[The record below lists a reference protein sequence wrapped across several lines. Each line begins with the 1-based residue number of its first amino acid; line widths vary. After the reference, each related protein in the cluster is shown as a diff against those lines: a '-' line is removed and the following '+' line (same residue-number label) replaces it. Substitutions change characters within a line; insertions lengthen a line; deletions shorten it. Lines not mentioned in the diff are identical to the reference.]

1 MSTEAKVAGHYT
13 RGRLE
18 ESILQG
24 VKRAGKTPEN
34 LVIEDFVGLDQFH
47 VGGLETTR
55 ELASQMNLRP
65 GLRLLDVGCG
75 IGGPAR
81 YFAAAHGCQVTGI
94 DLTEE
99 FVEVAKILTGMLK
112 LEGLVEF
119 KKASALN
126 LPFESETF
134 DRASMIHV
142 GMNIADKAGV
152 FREVRRALKS
162 GGLFA
167 VFDMVRTADGP
178 IHYPVPW
185 ASDEET
191 SFVADLKTYRD
202 AMGSAG
208 FRVDQVRSQKASA
221 VEATGRAMARMAQ
234 DGPPVLGLQLLM
246 GEQTQLMVAN
256 VLAMMQDG
264 LLEPVELIGLV
275 V

>member
-1 MSTEAKVAGHYT
+1 M
-13 RGRLE
+13 
-18 ESILQG
+18 
-24 VKRAGKTPEN
+24 
-34 LVIEDFVGLDQFH
+34 GLDQFH

-152 FREVRRALKS
+152 FREVRRALKA

-246 GEQTQLMVAN
+246 REQTQLMVAN

-264 LLEPVELIGLV
+264 LLDPVEMIGLAV
-275 V
+275 

>member
-1 MSTEAKVAGHYT
+1 
-13 RGRLE
+13 
-18 ESILQG
+18 
-24 VKRAGKTPEN
+24 
-34 LVIEDFVGLDQFH
+34 LDQFH
-47 VGGLETTR
+47 VGGLEATR

-81 YFAAAHGCQVTGI
+81 YFAAERGCQVTGI

-99 FVEVAKILTGMLK
+99 FVEVAKRLARMLK
-112 LEGLVEF
+112 LDVLVEF

-152 FREVRRALKS
+152 FREIRRVLKS
-162 GGLFA
+162 DGIFALF
-167 VFDMVRTADGP
+167 DIVRTADGP
-178 IHYPVPW
+178 IRYPVPW

-191 SFVADLKTYRD
+191 SFVTDLKTYRD

-208 FRVDQVRSQKASA
+208 FRVHQVRSQKASA
-221 VEATGRAMARMAQ
+221 VESTQRTMARMGQ

-246 GEQTQLMVAN
+246 GEKTQQMVAN

-264 LLEPVELIGLV
+264 LLEPVEMIGLAV
-275 V
+275 